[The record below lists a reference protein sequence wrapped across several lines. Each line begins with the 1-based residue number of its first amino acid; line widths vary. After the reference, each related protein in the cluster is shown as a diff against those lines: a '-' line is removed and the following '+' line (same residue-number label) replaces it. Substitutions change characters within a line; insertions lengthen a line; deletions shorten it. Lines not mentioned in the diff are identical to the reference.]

1 MIANTVRLTGRLLPA
16 VLAATLL
23 AGCTSGASTEAAA
36 PGPGASPSA
45 SPSTSPTPEPSP
57 TPTPKPTGEADPG
70 LKPFYGQQITWSAC
84 ADDPKTA
91 KADEST
97 AQCARLR
104 VPLDYAAPGG
114 EVIELALARRQTA
127 QEGRR
132 IGHLL
137 LNPGGP
143 GSSGVS
149 MVAAR
154 GTEFGKD
161 GLRESYDLVGFDPRG
176 VGASTAVHCMDDRAR
191 DEFDSTDV
199 RDGTRGKAM
208 ADACQANSGKLLP
221 HVGTR
226 DAARDLDVLRG
237 ALGEPKLNYL
247 GFSYGTY
254 LGSRYIE
261 QFPDKVGRVVL
272 DGAVDSTL
280 SQLDHAVQQ
289 NISFEKALNAF
300 AADCVKQKGCSLG
313 KDPEKAAG
321 KLAAFLDGLKK
332 EPLTTSSGRKLTA
345 SSAWIGTLS
354 MLYGN
359 ATSWEYLRNAVA
371 WAMLRDKGDYLLA
384 MADDYYRRGEDGK
397 HTNMLDAYTAI
408 HCADPGA
415 DVPTEARLAAAKQ
428 KLRDEAPLISARYT
442 DEDLF
447 DPDCR
452 SWPYRTSE
460 QPGPTKSNGAPPVLV
475 VGTTGDPA
483 TPYAWAEQLT
493 AQLGNATLLTREGEG
508 HLGYNRSKCT
518 FTAVNTFLTTGTLP
532 PPGTRCTD

>member
-23 AGCTSGASTEAAA
+23 AGCTSGTSTEAAA
-36 PGPGASPSA
+36 PSPSATPSA
-45 SPSTSPTPEPSP
+45 SPTPEPSPSP
-57 TPTPKPTGEADPG
+57 TPTPKPTGEADPE
-70 LKPFYGQQITWSAC
+70 LRQFYGQQIAWAAC
-84 ADDPKTA
+84 ADDPKTE
-91 KADEST
+91 KLDEST

-104 VPLDYAAPGG
+104 VPLDYAAPAG
-114 EVIELALARRQTA
+114 ETIELALARRQTA
-127 QEGRR
+127 QQGKR
-132 IGHLL
+132 IGSLL

-143 GSSGVS
+143 GGSGVG
-149 MVAAR
+149 MVTH

-191 DEFDSTDV
+191 DEFDNSDV
-199 RDGTRGKAM
+199 RDGTRGKRL
-208 ADACQANSGKLLP
+208 ADACAANSGKLLP

-254 LGSRYIE
+254 LGSRYLE
-261 QFPDKVGRVVL
+261 QFPDKAGRVVL

-289 NISFEKALNAF
+289 NVSFEKALRAF

-313 KDPEKAAG
+313 KDPEQAAG

-332 EPLTTSSGRKLTA
+332 NPLTTSDGRKLT
-345 SSAWIGTLS
+345 SGYAWTGTLS

-359 ATSWEYLRNAVA
+359 ATSWEYLRNSVA
-371 WAMLRDKGDYLLA
+371 WAMVRGKGDYLLA
-384 MADDYYRRGEDGK
+384 MADDYYSRDEDGK
-397 HTNMLDAYTAI
+397 HDNMLDAYTAI

-415 DVPTEARLAAAKQ
+415 DVPTEAQFAAAKQ
-428 KLRDEAPLISARYT
+428 KLHDEAPLISAHYA

-452 SWPYRTSE
+452 TWPYRTTE
-460 QPGPTKSNGAPPVLV
+460 QPGPAKAAGAPPVLV

-493 AQLGNATLLTREGEG
+493 AQLGNATLLTFEGEG
-508 HLGYNRSKCT
+508 HTGYGRSKCT
-518 FTAVNTFLTTGTLP
+518 AAAVNTFLTTGTLP
-532 PPGTRCTD
+532 PPGTRCKE